1 MYPEE
6 VPAAELL
13 PKWLDRDEV
22 SPSTCDRLEALTGE
36 IYSLPISRCNAKLMS
51 FISPT
56 EEDCS
61 AAKDDLILGSS
72 RPFDD
77 IREIELTDLGARYDP
92 EGDTQSE
99 SASIADPK
107 RFKLLSPPKKVK
119 AK

>member
-1 MYPEE
+1 M
-6 VPAAELL
+6 AELL
-13 PKWLDRDEV
+13 PKWLDRDGV
-22 SPSTCDRLEALTGE
+22 SSSTCS
-36 IYSLPISRCNAKLMS
+36 SLSVSRRNDEVIPLISA
-51 FISPT
+51 T
-56 EEDCS
+56 EEDRS
-61 AAKDDLILGSS
+61 TANDDLILGSS

-77 IREIELTDLGARYDP
+77 IREIELTEMGARYDP